1 MQAQAT
7 AATSSWRRWLGQRIA
22 IGAIAGTAIMA
33 AYSGLAPKFE
43 QLRRVMTRLTI
54 RDTGSFDG
62 SPWIMGLILWLLA
75 VITGVILWGIARQ
88 VTKNADDPDRRENLT
103 TGVGIDHG
111 HRTWDF

>member
-1 MQAQAT
+1 MAT
-7 AATSSWRRWLGQRIA
+7 
-22 IGAIAGTAIMA
+22 
-33 AYSGLAPKFE
+33 YNGLASTFE
-43 QLRRVMTRLTI
+43 QWMRRLTV
-54 RDTGSFDG
+54 RDTSSFDG
-62 SPWIMGLILWLLA
+62 NPWIMGLILWLLA